1 LKCFLYFTPYERNID
16 YSRLSIYNA
25 AFIETVFRRVR
36 AFFKTNG
43 WDGIPPDGPLCRE
56 FMDLI
61 TPGSTVMGISAA
73 SRFRQVKDI
82 NMLGDKDAAANI
94 AVKNLE

>member
-1 LKCFLYFTPYERNID
+1 
-16 YSRLSIYNA
+16 
-25 AFIETVFRRVR
+25 
-36 AFFKTNG
+36 
-43 WDGIPPDGPLCRE
+43 
-56 FMDLI
+56 MDLI